1 MTNRENALVIE
12 ARSRALEWETGS
24 KSPADGLVR
33 CKDCIYHEPFPDA
46 SHRDKNSVYCSTFDL
61 VKWDDGFCESGT
73 DREEN

>member
-33 CKDCIYHEPFPDA
+33 CKDCIYHEPFPDT
-46 SHRDKNSVYCSTFDL
+46 SHRDKNSVY
-61 VKWDDGFCESGT
+61 
-73 DREEN
+73 